1 MGYDSTSRAGRE
13 DTCPPPI
20 TELLNAAGGGDGV
33 ARERLW
39 ALVDAELRQIAQR
52 QLRHEHR
59 GRTLQPTALINEV
72 YLRLT
77 DSQPTNWESRRHF
90 FGVAAKI
97 MRCIRVDS
105 ARRRK
110 RLKRGGD
117 RRGVSL
123 DSDGEGGD
131 ALGLAVWSD
140 DDPSEALALEEALKR
155 LEQFDPR
162 KGELVMLR
170 FYAGLTR
177 EEIGEMLGIAPRTVD
192 KEWALARAWL
202 HRELNSEL

>member
-1 MGYDSTSRAGRE
+1 MDREPANHLDSAHPHQ
-13 DTCPPPI
+13 PPL
-20 TELLNAAGGGDGV
+20 TELLNAAGGGDGE
-33 ARERLW
+33 ARDRLW
-39 ALVDAELRQIAQR
+39 TLVHAELRRIAQQ
-52 QLRHEHR
+52 QLRNENP

-77 DSQPTNWESRRHF
+77 DNQPTDWESRRHF

-97 MRCIRVDS
+97 MRCIRIDS

-117 RRGVSL
+117 RPAVSL
-123 DSDGEGGD
+123 ESGGDGRD
-131 ALGLAVWSD
+131 ALGVAVWSD
-140 DDPSEALALEEALKR
+140 DDPAEALALEDALAK
-155 LEQFDPR
+155 LERFDPL

-202 HRELNSEL
+202 HRELNAE